1 MTPRPESSGSRPKG
15 TAGEKIPEQ
24 PTAAQQKSAAK
35 KTAVPK
41 QAAAKKAAPAKA
53 TARKATAGKTTV
65 GKTAAKKAATKKT
78 AAKKTAVEQPT
89 PEAATAG
96 TATVKKASAKKTAVE
111 QPTPEAATAGTAT
124 VKKAS
129 AKKTAVEQPT
139 PETATVKKAA
149 AKKAAVKKS
158 AAKKATRV
166 KATAGRTTAVKAAA
180 AKSTAAESVADEAAA
195 AKSPAAKTLGK
206 KTAAKKT
213 AAKKAPAKKAPA
225 KKPTTAKTTVG
236 EATGAGATGA
246 GATAAGAHAAEAPG
260 AGAPAAGAHAAEA
273 PGAGAPAK
281 KAAAKKTT
289 PARTTVAK
297 AAAKRTGAGAAPAG
311 KPVAKKSAAKKS
323 AAKKAPAR
331 KAPATQAPSGQA
343 PPEKAPPEKAPT
355 GQATAE
361 KAPTGQASPDKAPTG
376 HAPAGKAA
384 SVQVAPPEVEVAVS
398 PAVDAV
404 DRERLLGG
412 THHAPHSV
420 LGAHPVPG
428 GVAFRALRPYALSVT
443 VVSGE
448 LRAELHDDG
457 DGFFSGLLPLREVPA
472 YRLVVEYE
480 GTVLETEDA
489 YRFLPTLGDLDLHLI
504 GEGRHEEL
512 WTALGAHPT
521 VHQGVTGTRFAV
533 WAPNAQGVR
542 VTGTFNFW
550 DGTGHIMRSLGSSGV
565 WELFLPDV
573 GEGELYKFEIT
584 RPDGSKTLRADPL
597 ARRTEVPPATSSV
610 ITSSE
615 YEWGDAQWL
624 ARRAEVP
631 AHEAPFSVYEV
642 HLPSWR
648 PGLTYRQL
656 AEQLPGYVKN
666 LGFTHVELMPVAE
679 HPFGGSWGYQVTG
692 FYAPTAR
699 LGTPDDFRYLV
710 DSLHRAGIGVLMDWV
725 PAHFPRDDWA
735 LAEFDGRPLYEHE
748 DPLRAAHPDWGTL
761 EFDFGRNEVRNFLVA
776 NAVYWCEEFHIDGL
790 RVDAVASML
799 YLDYSR
805 EPGQWTPNE
814 HGGRE
819 NLDAVAFLQEMN
831 ATVYRRVPGVVTI
844 AEEST
849 AWDGVTRATHHK
861 GPSGFGGLGF
871 GLKWNM
877 GWMHDS
883 LQYMSHE
890 PVYRKYHHGEM
901 TFSMVYAYSENYVL
915 PISHDEVVHG
925 KRSLVSKMPGDWW
938 QQRAGVRSYLGF
950 MWAHPGKQLLFMGQE
965 FAQGAEWSEAH
976 GPDWWLLDPGYGAE
990 PDHRGVRDLVRDLN
1004 TVYRATPALWRLDT
1018 DPAGFEWIVGD
1029 AADDNVLAFLR
1040 LDPEGVPVLA
1050 VSNFAPVTRQ
1060 DYRLGVPDD
1069 VPAWHEALNTDAARY
1084 GGSDVTNPHPV
1095 KPEPQS
1101 WHGRPA
1107 SIRLTL
1113 PPLATVWLR
1122 PA

>member
-41 QAAAKKAAPAKA
+41 QAAAKKTAPAKA
-53 TARKATAGKTTV
+53 TAKKAAAAKTTV
-65 GKTAAKKAATKKT
+65 GRTVAKKAATKKT
-78 AAKKTAVEQPT
+78 AAKKTAAEQP
-89 PEAATAG
+89 TAG
-96 TATVKKASAKKTAVE
+96 TAAATAKKTAV
-111 QPTPEAATAGTAT
+111 
-124 VKKAS
+124 
-129 AKKTAVEQPT
+129 KKT
-139 PETATVKKAA
+139 A

-158 AAKKATRV
+158 AAKKATTV
-166 KATAGRTTAVKAAA
+166 KATAAKATAVKAAA
-180 AKSTAAESVADEAAA
+180 AKSAAAESIGAESIGDKAVA
-195 AKSPAAKTLGK
+195 AKSPGVKATAK
-206 KTAAKKT
+206 KTGAKKT
-213 AAKKAPAKKAPA
+213 AAKKAPATKAPA
-225 KKPTTAKTTVG
+225 KKATAVEATAAKTTAV
-236 EATGAGATGA
+236 EATA
-246 GATAAGAHAAEAPG
+246 
-260 AGAPAAGAHAAEA
+260 AGAPAAGAPA
-273 PGAGAPAK
+273 AGAPAK

-289 PARTTVAK
+289 PAKSTVAK
-297 AAAKRTGAGAAPAG
+297 AAAKKTGAGAAPAG
-311 KPVAKKSAAKKS
+311 KPVAKKSAAKK
-323 AAKKAPAR
+323 APAR
-331 KAPATQAPSGQA
+331 KAPAQKAPAAQALTGQA
-343 PPEKAPPEKAPT
+343 AAAQAPT
-355 GQATAE
+355 GQ
-361 KAPTGQASPDKAPTG
+361 
-376 HAPAGKAA
+376 APAGKAA
-384 SVQVAPPEVEVAVS
+384 STQAVPPEMEVAVS
-398 PAVDAV
+398 PAVDAE
-404 DRERLLGG
+404 DRERLLAG

-428 GVAFRALRPYALSVT
+428 GIAFRALRPYALSVT

-512 WTALGAHPT
+512 WTALGAHPMT
-521 VHQGVTGTRFAV
+521 HEGVTGTRFAV
-533 WAPNAQGVR
+533 WAPNARGVR

-610 ITSSE
+610 ITSSA
-615 YEWGDAQWL
+615 YEWGDAEWV
-624 ARRAEVP
+624 ARRAEAP
-631 AHEAPFSVYEV
+631 AHEAPFSVYEI

-735 LAEFDGRPLYEHE
+735 LAEFDGKPLYEHE

-890 PVYRKYHHGEM
+890 PVHRKYHHGEM

-1004 TVYRATPALWRLDT
+1004 TVYRSTPALWRLDT

-1084 GGSDVTNPHPV
+1084 GGSDVTNPDPV

>member
-1 MTPRPESSGSRPKG
+1 MTPRPESSGPRPQG

-24 PTAAQQKSAAK
+24 PTAAQKKSAAQ

-41 QAAAKKAAPAKA
+41 QAAAKK
-53 TARKATAGKTTV
+53 
-65 GKTAAKKAATKKT
+65 
-78 AAKKTAVEQPT
+78 
-89 PEAATAG
+89 G
-96 TATVKKASAKKTAVE
+96 T
-111 QPTPEAATAGTAT
+111 
-124 VKKAS
+124 
-129 AKKTAVEQPT
+129 
-139 PETATVKKAA
+139 
-149 AKKAAVKKS
+149 
-158 AAKKATRV
+158 
-166 KATAGRTTAVKAAA
+166 
-180 AKSTAAESVADEAAA
+180 
-195 AKSPAAKTLGK
+195 
-206 KTAAKKT
+206 
-213 AAKKAPAKKAPA
+213 
-225 KKPTTAKTTVG
+225 
-236 EATGAGATGA
+236 
-246 GATAAGAHAAEAPG
+246 
-260 AGAPAAGAHAAEA
+260 
-273 PGAGAPAK
+273 APAK
-281 KAAAKKTT
+281 KAAAKKTA
-289 PARTTVAK
+289 PAKTTAKTAVAKKATARKAAAKDTAAEATAAKTDTAKKAAAKKVTAKKATTAK
-297 AAAKRTGAGAAPAG
+297 AAATKAATTAKATTAKAAATKAAATKASAAKAATAKATTTKAAATKAATTKAASAETAAAKTPATKAAAKKATATKASTTKVASAKATATKATTVKAAATKTAAKAATTKAAAAKATTTAAAAG
-311 KPVAKKSAAKKS
+311 KTSAAKKTAAKKS

-331 KAPATQAPSGQA
+331 KASVAPAASGPGAPEQAAAGQVV
-343 PPEKAPPEKAPT
+343 PPEMEI
-355 GQATAE
+355 
-361 KAPTGQASPDKAPTG
+361 
-376 HAPAGKAA
+376 
-384 SVQVAPPEVEVAVS
+384 AVS
-398 PAVDAV
+398 PALDAG
-404 DRERLLGG
+404 DRERLLDG
-412 THHAPHSV
+412 THHDPHSV

-428 GVAFRALRPYALSVT
+428 GIAFRAFRPYALSVT
-443 VVSGE
+443 VVAGE
-448 LRAELHDDG
+448 VRAELHADG
-457 DGFFSGLLPLREVPA
+457 EGFFSGLLPLREVPE
-472 YRLVVEYE
+472 YRLLVQYE
-480 GTVLETEDA
+480 GTLLDTEDA

-512 WTALGAHPT
+512 WTALGAHPMT
-521 VHQGVTGTRFAV
+521 HQGVTGTRFAV
-533 WAPNAQGVR
+533 WAPNARGVR
-542 VTGTFNFW
+542 VAGTFNFW
-550 DGTGHIMRSLGSSGV
+550 DGTGHAMRSLGSSGV

-584 RPDGSKTLRADPL
+584 RHDGSKTMRADPL

-610 ITSSE
+610 ITSSH
-615 YEWGDAQWL
+615 YEWGDAEWL
-624 ARRAEVP
+624 ARRAEAP
-631 AHEAPFSVYEV
+631 AHESPFSVYEV

-710 DSLHRAGIGVLMDWV
+710 DKLHQAGIGVLMDWV

-735 LAEFDGRPLYEHE
+735 LAEFDGRPLYEHA
-748 DPLRAAHPDWGTL
+748 DPQRAAHPDWGTL

-831 ATVYRRVPGVVTI
+831 ATVYRRVPGVVTV

-890 PVYRKYHHGEM
+890 PVYRKYHHHEM

-925 KRSLVSKMPGDWW
+925 KGSLVSKMPGDWW

-990 PDHRGVRDLVRDLN
+990 AEHRGVRDLVRDLN
-1004 TVYRATPALWRLDT
+1004 AVYRATPALWRLDT
-1018 DPAGFEWIVGD
+1018 DPAGFEWIAGD
-1029 AADDNVLAFLR
+1029 AAEDNVVAFLR
-1040 LDPEGVPVLA
+1040 LDPEGNPLLA
-1050 VSNFAPVTRQ
+1050 VSNFAPVVRP
-1060 DYRLGVPDD
+1060 DYRLGVPED
-1069 VPAWHEALNTDAARY
+1069 VPAWHEAVNTDAARY
-1084 GGSDVTNPHPV
+1084 GGSGVTNPDPV
-1095 KPEPQS
+1095 KPEAQP